1 MYRAEKEQTEIED
14 SPVTVCGVSD
24 EKGLIIDFTTDYKV
38 AEDFARLLNN
48 NSVERCHV
56 TEIAEDLFY

>member
-1 MYRAEKEQTEIED
+1 MYKAEKEQTEIED
-14 SPVTVCGVSD
+14 SPVTVCGISD
-24 EKGLIIDFTTDYKV
+24 EKGLIIDLTTDFNA
-38 AEDFARLLNN
+38 AEDFVRLLND